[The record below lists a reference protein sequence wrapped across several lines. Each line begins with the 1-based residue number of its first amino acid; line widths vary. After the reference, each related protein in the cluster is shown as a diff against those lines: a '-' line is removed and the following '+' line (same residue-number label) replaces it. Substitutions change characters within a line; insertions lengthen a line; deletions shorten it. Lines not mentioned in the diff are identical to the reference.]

1 MKNVFLYIISI
12 NEKTALATE
21 PFFKYDGHI
30 EVLRRKAAGGVADQ
44 PERNFPR
51 SASCDAGE
59 KNG

>member
-1 MKNVFLYIISI
+1 LYIISI

-51 SASCDAGE
+51 FASCDAGE